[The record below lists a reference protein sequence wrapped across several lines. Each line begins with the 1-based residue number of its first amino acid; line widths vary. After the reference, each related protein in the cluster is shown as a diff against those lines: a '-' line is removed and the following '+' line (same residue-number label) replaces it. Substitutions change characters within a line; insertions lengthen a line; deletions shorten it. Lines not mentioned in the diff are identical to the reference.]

1 MSDIL
6 TDGKTAARSEVRA
19 LLTDTGWHQLKV
31 DREIG
36 TAGATIQVEVGA
48 LALRPGEAL
57 YVDNVSVSSRP

>member
-1 MSDIL
+1 
-6 TDGKTAARSEVRA
+6 

-31 DREIG
+31 GREVG